1 MFRKM
6 WVNVVTF
13 EVLEI
18 SAESKEIVEETFL
31 EKTEGDP
38 NWVED

>member
-6 WVNVVTF
+6 WVNVETY

-18 SAESKEIVEETFL
+18 SAESKEIVEEAFL
-31 EKTEGDP
+31 EMTEGDP